1 MARKPKIAKPTEPAA
16 DVLHGYKA
24 FNADLTCRGFQ
35 YALGQ
40 TYETKEHPIR
50 CGAVGFHW
58 CENPMDLWS
67 YYDLSTSRF
76 AEVTASGEHSR
87 DGSDTKVSSAR
98 LTIGV
103 ELRLPDIIQ
112 KAVDWMLAKCNKGVT
127 VDSGYASRLAASG
140 NASRLAASGNASS
153 LAASGN
159 DSRLAASGN
168 VSSLA
173 ASGYASS
180 LAASGN
186 ASRLAASG
194 NVSRLAASGYA
205 SSLKLGPNGA
215 GALAWWDGKRPR
227 FTVLYVGEDGI
238 EADVWYRLDSAGK
251 ATKC

>member
-67 YYDLSTSRF
+67 YYDLSISRF

-112 KAVDWMLAKCNKGVT
+112 KAIDWMLAKCNKNVV
-127 VDSGYASRLAASG
+127 VDSGNNSRLAASGDASGLAASGDASRLAASG
-140 NASRLAASGNASS
+140 NYSRLAASGNY
-153 LAASGN
+153 
-159 DSRLAASGN
+159 SRLAASGD
-168 VSSLA
+168 
-173 ASGYASS
+173 ASG
-180 LAASGN
+180 
-186 ASRLAASG
+186 
-194 NVSRLAASGYA
+194 
-205 SSLKLGPNGA
+205 LKLGPNGA
-215 GALAWWDGKRPR
+215 GALAWHDGKRPR
-227 FTVLYVGEDGI
+227 FTVIYVGEDGI
-238 EADVWYRLDSAGK
+238 EADKWYRLDDKGK
-251 ATKC
+251 VIPC

>member
-35 YALGQ
+35 YAFGQ

-50 CGAVGFHW
+50 CGVVGFHW

-112 KAVDWMLAKCNKGVT
+112 KAIDWMLVKCNKNVV
-127 VDSGYASRLAASG
+127 VDSGDASSLAASGYASRLAASG
-140 NASRLAASGNASS
+140 DASRLAASGN
-153 LAASGN
+153 
-159 DSRLAASGN
+159 DSR
-168 VSSLA
+168 
-173 ASGYASS
+173 
-180 LAASGN
+180 
-186 ASRLAASG
+186 
-194 NVSRLAASGYA
+194 
-205 SSLKLGPNGA
+205 LKLGPNGA
-215 GALAWWDGKRPR
+215 GALAWHDGKRPR
-227 FTVLYVGEDGI
+227 FTVIYVGEDGI
-238 EADVWYRLDSAGK
+238 EADKWYRLDDKGK
-251 ATKC
+251 VIPC